1 MGTDVLWRGRSPPE
15 RLKQRA
21 AMSLDWDGY
30 VSHKNA
36 SEGWMRA
43 KLPWTAMRL
52 NNSQTALMKERA
64 EGFAAKSESDTG
76 KGAGS
81 FKQKDLELFHAS
93 AYQVA
98 SCFKGYDKIT
108 TNPKHG
114 TLAPWNPPQETFNR
128 LRRGY

>member
-1 MGTDVLWRGRSPPE
+1 
-15 RLKQRA
+15 
-21 AMSLDWDGY
+21 MSLDWDGY

-81 FKQKDLELFHAS
+81 FKQKDRGKKNLKLMPELMYLLDMPRDLWYF
-93 AYQVA
+93 VMV
-98 SCFKGYDKIT
+98 I
-108 TNPKHG
+108 
-114 TLAPWNPPQETFNR
+114 TFNLLC
-128 LRRGY
+128 LRNLC

>member
-1 MGTDVLWRGRSPPE
+1 MGTDVLWRSRSPPE

-64 EGFAAKSESDTG
+64 EGFAAKSESDTA
-76 KGAGS
+76 KGEG

-93 AYQVA
+93 AFQVA

-128 LRRGY
+128 LRRGF